1 MLPRTEQVQG
11 NIDEAHSLSG
21 RGGALASSSL
31 APPPS
36 NTPRIGEGDFL
47 EARTPL
53 KALGT

>member
-1 MLPRTEQVQG
+1 VLPRTEQVQG